1 MKRYFAVAGI
11 AIGLLCARAQA
22 DEWPGKQPVSLIVG
36 FSPGGSTDIV
46 ARLVADRLTQK
57 FGNAFVVENRPGANG
72 DLAAVAVKKARPNG
86 YTLLVAPDAIVTS
99 PAVRKTGYDPV
110 ADFEPIA
117 MLSRG
122 PLVLVLNPA
131 TKAGNVAQL
140 IGLLKA
146 HPGKY
151 SFGSSGVGNNQHFAG
166 EKFKAMTG
174 VSITHI
180 PYKGGGQ
187 AIADLV
193 ADQIPMAFLGTGPV
207 MPQLRAGKL
216 KVLAV
221 TTIKRFSA
229 LPEVP
234 TLDES
239 GLKGFDMA
247 QWIALVAPKGTPPQV
262 IKTLNTAVNEVL
274 SDATIKERFLASGM
288 ETQHMTPGQ
297 VTGQIKSD
305 LASYR
310 HLAAT
315 LHMTSR

>member
-1 MKRYFAVAGI
+1 MKKYLAVVGVAL
-11 AIGLLCARAQA
+11 GLLCAGAQA
-22 DEWPGKQPVSLIVG
+22 EEWPGKQPVSMIVG

-46 ARLVADRLTQK
+46 ARLVADRLGK
-57 FGNAFVVENRPGANG
+57 MLGDVFVVQNRPGANG
-72 DLAAVAVKKARPNG
+72 DLAAVAVKKASPNG
-86 YTLLVAPDAIVTS
+86 YTLLVAPDSIVTS

-122 PLVLVLNPA
+122 PLVLVLNPSTPA
-131 TKAGNVAQL
+131 DSVAQL
-140 IGLLKA
+140 IKLLKA

-193 ADQIPMAFLGTGPV
+193 AGQIPMAFLGTGPV

-221 TTIKRFSA
+221 TTSKRFPG
-229 LPEVP
+229 LPDVP

-239 GLKGFDMA
+239 GLKGFDMS
-247 QWIALVAPKGTPPQV
+247 QWIALVAPKGTPPQI
-262 IKTLNTAVNEVL
+262 IKKLNTALDKVL
-274 SDATIKERFLASGM
+274 DDPTIKERFLESGM
-288 ETQHMTPGQ
+288 ETQHMSPAQ
-297 VTGQIKSD
+297 VTHQIKTD

-310 HLAAT
+310 HLADS
-315 LHMTSR
+315 LHMREH

>member
-1 MKRYFAVAGI
+1 MKKYLALAGVAL
-11 AIGLLCARAQA
+11 GLLCTGAQA
-22 DEWPGKQPVSLIVG
+22 DTWPGKQPVSMIVG

-46 ARLVADRLTQK
+46 ARLVADRLSKKLDDT
-57 FGNAFVVENRPGANG
+57 FVVENRPGANG

-99 PAVRKTGYDPV
+99 PAVRTTGYDPV

-122 PLVLVLNPA
+122 PLVLVLNPNTQA
-131 TKAGNVAQL
+131 SSVAQL
-140 IGLLKA
+140 VGLLKS

-193 ADQIPMAFLGTGPV
+193 AGQIPMAFLGTGPV

-221 TTIKRFSA
+221 TTIKRFPG

-239 GLKGFDMA
+239 GLKGFDMS
-247 QWIALVAPKGTPPQV
+247 QWIALMAPKGTPPEV
-262 IKTLNTAVNEVL
+262 IRKLNAALDGVL
-274 SDATIKERFLASGM
+274 ADATIKERFLESGM
-288 ETQHMTPGQ
+288 ETQHMSPAE
-297 VTGQIKSD
+297 VTAQIKKD
-305 LASYR
+305 LAAYR
-310 HLAAT
+310 HLADT
-315 LHMTSR
+315 LHMRTE

>member
-1 MKRYFAVAGI
+1 MKKYFVVMGMAL
-11 AIGLLCARAQA
+11 GLLCVRAQA
-22 DEWPGKQPVSLIVG
+22 EAWPGKQPVSMIVG

-46 ARLVADRLTQK
+46 ARLVADRLSKK
-57 FGNAFVVENRPGANG
+57 FDDTFVVENRPGANG

-131 TKAGNVAQL
+131 TPAGSVADL

-151 SFGSSGVGNNQHFAG
+151 PFGSSGVGNNQHFAG

-193 ADQIPMAFLGTGPV
+193 AGQIPMAFLGTGPV

-221 TTIKRFSA
+221 TTIKRFPG
-229 LPEVP
+229 LPDVP

-239 GLKGFDMA
+239 GLKGFDMS
-247 QWIALVAPKGTPPQV
+247 QWIALMAPKGTPPQ
-262 IKTLNTAVNEVL
+262 IIHKLNEALDGVL
-274 SDATIKERFLASGM
+274 ADATIKQRFLESGM
-288 ETQHMTPGQ
+288 ETQHMSPAQ
-297 VTGQIKSD
+297 VTEQIKKD

-310 HLAAT
+310 HLADT
-315 LHMTSR
+315 LHMRAE